1 MYVVVIYHVQDLK
14 SCPQAAT
21 SSRALRPIF
30 FACFAIAHGAWVTV
44 FLEMAEA
51 TGGAG
56 AAQSH
61 SAQNSSS
68 ENRYASRLGALHS
81 QLLRSPNGLSLMYIS
96 PFF

>member
-30 FACFAIAHGAWVTV
+30 FACRFAIAHAHGAWVTV

-56 AAQSH
+56 AARCAACRVRNLTAPKIQVQKTDTRL
-61 SAQNSSS
+61 AWVRCTPNS
-68 ENRYASRLGALHS
+68 
-81 QLLRSPNGLSLMYIS
+81 
-96 PFF
+96 

>member
-56 AAQSH
+56 AVHCAAGRIRNLPAPKIQVQKTDTRL
-61 SAQNSSS
+61 AWVRCTPNS
-68 ENRYASRLGALHS
+68 
-81 QLLRSPNGLSLMYIS
+81 
-96 PFF
+96 

>member
-30 FACFAIAHGAWVTV
+30 FACFAIAHAHGAWVTV

-56 AAQSH
+56 GGGCAA
-61 SAQNSSS
+61 
-68 ENRYASRLGALHS
+68 
-81 QLLRSPNGLSLMYIS
+81 
-96 PFF
+96 